1 MGRYNVSE
9 PRFLQ
14 LCRGHRPQAA
24 APSRECPRGL
34 LWLAQAV
41 TPAHPVGRKP
51 VGTTTL
57 TGTEGQAPR
66 HHVLGES
73 VALGKRS
80 VLLSPP
86 LPGSQRRRGPQA
98 RTPQPAFP
106 SRGSWAGEV
115 GRKDRRPRR
124 PLALKSQDRRRTF
137 VARPGEGARAPSWT
151 PGVSPPSAS
160 NLHWTRHHNA
170 PGHVT
175 VIAREGGSGLG
186 DRPGSSSPRSS
197 LNGRTFPHS
206 LGSVPHCPA
215 ARRRQDTP
223 QASRGAEVV
232 AGGNA

>member
-1 MGRYNVSE
+1 MSPGSPLARASRNPSSSRREEAGGDRDSY
-9 PRFLQ
+9 RD
-14 LCRGHRPQAA
+14 RGTGSKA
-24 APSRECPRGL
+24 SCPRGERR
-34 LWLAQAV
+34 A
-41 TPAHPVGRKP
+41 
-51 VGTTTL
+51 
-57 TGTEGQAPR
+57 
-66 HHVLGES
+66 GE
-73 VALGKRS
+73 ALGVAFTPIPRVTAETRPPS
-80 VLLSPP
+80 PHPATCLS
-86 LPGSQRRRGPQA
+86 LEGFVG
-98 RTPQPAFP
+98 
-106 SRGSWAGEV
+106 GEV
-115 GRKDRRPRR
+115 GRRDGRPRR